1 MTDEPE
7 PITEAPQS
15 DPNAASLK
23 KRRWPLW
30 IGGLLVAL
38 IAWNAVITV
47 PVSRA
52 LSGEEGAT
60 VVAYRRWLISP
71 SQIVFDV
78 WSVKGTQSMADMDR
92 RLLKAAEAL
101 QGRSIDQVVLAYHGR
116 TKFLMKGTYFQE
128 IGATRQTQNPIYT
141 IRTMQEQIS
150 NPDGTPAFETWT
162 GGILG
167 VLGKQMEDHNEFH
180 KRWWVNDELGL
191 SASDPLAV
199 P

>member
-1 MTDEPE
+1 MTDAPEQITDATPIEPSE
-7 PITEAPQS
+7 VK
-15 DPNAASLK
+15 PN

-60 VVAYRRWLISP
+60 TVAYRRWLISP

-78 WSVKGTQSMADMDR
+78 WSVEGTQSMADMDR

-101 QGRSIDQVVLAYHGR
+101 QDRSIDQVVLAFHGR

-150 NPDGTPAFETWT
+150 NPNGTPAFETWT
-162 GGILG
+162 GGWLG
-167 VLGKQMEDHNEFH
+167 VMGKQMEDHNEFH
-180 KRWWVNDELGL
+180 KRWWVNDELGV